1 MGKAY
6 SNRKPA
12 EQRPD
17 SDFYP
22 TPAYLIKELVYSSDE
37 FKVVIELISD
47 YELFKENLKILG
59 KKHIKIL
66 DPACGDGIFGKVL
79 KEHLPKAFPDFTFE
93 IIEHDIRKD
102 GVDFLSF
109 ESKNE
114 FDIVITNPPFSLFD
128 EFVTKAKEVAP
139 FVIFIGKTNFFGA
152 YNRYKKG
159 IWNHLEFVSVFNRQV
174 DYRSPVR
181 EDGKFQC
188 GNLVTIWF
196 FWNRNWK
203 SNCWK
208 TSIMD
213 VKNGVVNKKDVYK
226 IK

>member
-6 SNRKPA
+6 SNRKPV

-22 TPAYLIKELVYSSDE
+22 TPAYLIEELVYSSEE
-37 FKVVIELISD
+37 FRVVIELIETYS
-47 YELFKENLKILG
+47 LG

-66 DPACGDGIFGKVL
+66 DPACGDGIFSKVL
-79 KEHLPKAFPDFTFE
+79 KEHLPKAFPAFTFE

-174 DYRSPVR
+174 DYRSLVR

-188 GNLVTIWF
+188 GNLVTGWF

-203 SNCWK
+203 SNYWE

-213 VKNGVVNKKDVYK
+213 VQNGVVNKKDIDK

>member
-6 SNRKPA
+6 SNRKPV

-22 TPAYLIKELVYSSDE
+22 TPSYLIEELVYSDE
-37 FKVVIELISD
+37 FKVVIELITA
-47 YELFKENLKILG
+47 YELVQENLKILG

-79 KEHLPKAFPDFTFE
+79 KEHLPKAFPDFN
-93 IIEHDIRKD
+93 DIRKD

-152 YNRYKKG
+152 YNRYKEG
-159 IWNHLEFVSVFNRQV
+159 IWDNLRFVSIFNRQV

-188 GNLVTIWF
+188 GNLVTGWF

-203 SNCWK
+203 SNYWE

-213 VKNGVVNKKDVYK
+213 VQNGVVNKKDIDK

>member
-1 MGKAY
+1 MRKAY
-6 SNRKPA
+6 SNRKPV
-12 EQRPD
+12 EQRPG
-17 SDFYP
+17 SDFYT
-22 TPAYLIKELVYSSDE
+22 TPAYLIEELVYSDE
-37 FKVVIELISD
+37 FKVVIELIAA
-47 YELFKENLKILG
+47 YELVQEHHKILG
-59 KKHIKIL
+59 KNNIKIL
-66 DPACGDGIFGKVL
+66 DLACGNGIFGKVL

-174 DYRSPVR
+174 DYRSSVR

-188 GNLVTIWF
+188 GNLVTGWF

-203 SNCWK
+203 SNYWE

-213 VKNGVVNKKDVYK
+213 VQNGVVNKKDIDK

>member
-6 SNRKPA
+6 SNRKPV

-22 TPAYLIKELVYSSDE
+22 TPAYLIEELVYSDE
-37 FKVVIELISD
+37 FKVVIELISA
-47 YELFKENLKILG
+47 YELVQEHHKILG
-59 KKHIKIL
+59 KNNIKIL

-79 KEHLPKAFPDFTFE
+79 KEHLPKAFPAFTFE

-188 GNLVTIWF
+188 GNLVTGWF

-203 SNCWK
+203 SNYWE

-213 VKNGVVNKKDVYK
+213 VQNGVVNKKDIDK